1 MHHLLSHLILYSD
14 LAREGILAQFGEIYR
29 DLENDGGFF
38 DRSSVIQRIYWQI
51 KHLLDVAAEYG
62 LEGNLW
68 QDYLALLLATSE
80 NAFSLSAERAK
91 IGDSSINSFARND
104 CMIFLE
110 LFHFDFG
117 PLETQFGL
125 ECFRTITHFKP
136 PRKRAAGDRRAAGD
150 QVRTLSRKLAAARDE
165 DEFLLNLTDFYR
177 RYGVGVFGLHR
188 AFHVRSEDGRVTFL
202 PIDNTDT
209 VLLSD
214 LIGYEAQKQT
224 LAENTEAFIRGLPVN
239 NALLYGDAGAGK
251 SSCVKALLNE
261 YCDAGLR
268 MVELYKHQFHDLS
281 PVVAALKNRNY
292 RFIIYIDDL
301 SFEENETE
309 YKFLKAVIE
318 GGVETK
324 PDNVLLYATSN
335 RRRLIR
341 ETWADR
347 DDMEHSGE
355 IHRSDTVE
363 EKLSLSARFGLTINF
378 NSPNREQYHDIV
390 LGLAWRQLKKRPPDE
405 ELLKLADRWEL
416 RHGGPSGRTAQQ
428 FIHYLAGQG

>member
-224 LAENTEAFIRGLPVN
+224 LAENTEAFIRGL
-239 NALLYGDAGAGK
+239 
-251 SSCVKALLNE
+251 
-261 YCDAGLR
+261 

-318 GGVETK
+318 GGVETR
-324 PDNVLLYATSN
+324 PDNVLIYATSN

-378 NSPNREQYHDIV
+378 NSPNRDQYHDIV